1 MAALLALLLTIAQ
14 PAPQT
19 DWMRL
24 ESFHLAIG
32 MKRTEALDAVR
43 AWNPKKGRND
53 DELIVDY
60 SGEKALTLE
69 FRNDRLQSAR
79 FELFV
84 LLPNVRRAF
93 EEKRAALLGAWGE
106 PRKATRSI
114 IIYDNKLPNVMV
126 VVADNPQSENGR
138 KGVGVLAVRYYDPR

>member
-24 ESFHLAIG
+24 ESFHLSIG
-32 MKRTEALDAVR
+32 MKRAQAVEAVR
-43 AWNPKKGRND
+43 SWGPKPGRNAN
-53 DELIVDY
+53 EVVVDY

-69 FRNDRLQSAR
+69 FRKDRLQSAR

-84 LLPNVRRAF
+84 MLPHVRRAF
-93 EEKRAALLGAWGE
+93 EEKRTALLTALGE
-106 PRKATRSI
+106 PRKATKHI
-114 IIYDNKLPNVMV
+114 LIYDNKLPNVMV
-126 VVADNPQSENGR
+126 VVADNPQSEHGK
-138 KGVGVLAVRYYDPR
+138 KGLGVLAVRYYDPR